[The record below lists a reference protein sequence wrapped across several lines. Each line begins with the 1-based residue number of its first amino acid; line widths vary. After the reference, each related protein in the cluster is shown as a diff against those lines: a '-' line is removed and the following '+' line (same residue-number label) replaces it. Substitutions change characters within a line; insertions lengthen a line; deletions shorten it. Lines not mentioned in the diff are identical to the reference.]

1 MLPGKEY
8 KPEDYVAIVWR
19 RKWFLIVPFVVIA
32 MATAVGTSFL
42 PNEYRSEARIL
53 IVPQQVPQNFV
64 QSTVTTRLDARL
76 QAISQ
81 QIQSRTRLERIVEE
95 LDLYRDERRT
105 MIMEDV
111 VQLMRR
117 NISIQIPP
125 GRNGEPA
132 YFSVGFTS
140 DNARMAMQVTERIAS
155 QFISESL
162 QDRTVQADQTNQFL
176 ETQLEEARRRLLDHE
191 RRLQE
196 FRQKYTGQLPSQVQ
210 ANVSMM
216 QSTQGQLQA
225 VAASMTRDRDRQL
238 VLDKMIADL
247 VAANVVNAQ
256 AEAASRP
263 PTAAAPAP
271 VTQQLEQARAAFRAL
286 QLRLKPDHPDIIRAQ
301 RILRELEEKAAAEEL
316 NAPVGTGIVPVRA
329 TLSLADQNRLSQMQ
343 AELESL
349 ERRIAASRTEEA
361 RLQAIVSSYRD
372 KVEAAPKRES
382 EEVELMRDYTTL
394 QAQYEVL
401 LTRSQQ
407 SRIAADLER
416 RQIGEQFKL
425 IDAARLPER
434 PISPDRPRLN
444 IMGALLGLGLGLALV
459 ALLEYRDTSFRT
471 DEDLAVTLALPV
483 VAVIPSMATRR
494 ERQIR
499 GRRRLLA
506 ISTSLAAMTA
516 AIVVIVWKMDA
527 IVQWVR

>member
-1 MLPGKEY
+1 
-8 KPEDYVAIVWR
+8 
-19 RKWFLIVPFVVIA
+19 
-32 MATAVGTSFL
+32 
-42 PNEYRSEARIL
+42 
-53 IVPQQVPQNFV
+53 
-64 QSTVTTRLDARL
+64 
-76 QAISQ
+76 
-81 QIQSRTRLERIVEE
+81 
-95 LDLYRDERRT
+95 

-111 VQLMRR
+111 VEMMRR
-117 NISIQIPP
+117 NVSIQIPP
-125 GRNGEPA
+125 GRNGEPG
-132 YFSVGFTS
+132 YFTVGFTAES
-140 DNARMAMQVTERIAS
+140 ARMAMQVTERIAS

-210 ANVSMM
+210 SNLSVM
-216 QSTQGQLQA
+216 QSTEVQLQSI
-225 VAASMTRDRDRQL
+225 AASMTRDRDRQL

-247 VAANVVNAQ
+247 LAANAVNAQ
-256 AEAASRP
+256 AEAVSRL
-263 PTAAAPAP
+263 PTAPAP
-271 VTQQLEQARAAFRAL
+271 APAAQQLEQARASFRAL
-286 QLRLKPDHPDIIRAQ
+286 QLRLKPDHPDLIRAQ
-301 RILRELEEKAAAEEL
+301 RVIGELEQKAAAEEL
-316 NAPVGTGIVPVRA
+316 NAPVGTGIVPVRV
-329 TLSLADQNRLSQMQ
+329 TLPAAEQTRLSAMQ
-343 AELESL
+343 AEYESL
-349 ERRIAASRTEEA
+349 ERRIAASRIEEA
-361 RLQAIVSSYRD
+361 RLQAIVSSYRG
-372 KVEAAPKRES
+372 KVEAAPQRES

-425 IDAARLPER
+425 IDAPRLPER

-471 DEDLAVTLALPV
+471 DEDLTLTLALPV
-483 VAVIPSMATRR
+483 VAIIPAMVTRR
-494 ERQIR
+494 ERKVRSQ
-499 GRRRLLA
+499 RRLLA
-506 ISTSLAAMTA
+506 ISTSVAAMTA
-516 AIVVIVWKMDA
+516 AVVVIVWKMDA